1 MHTVSPMTN
10 EETETASAMISAA
23 MRKDGVDDAADDAA
37 DASVAEAA
45 ESDEA
50 EAEAAESEATESEAA
65 EPSQDESPSSPAS
78 HLSTNKQ
85 DDDATNHETD
95 DEEEEDDEDM
105 TADDAAKYEADDE
118 DDEEEEDDRVDIDP
132 LLFRGLDT
140 HPLLA
145 LLQQPHSDAF
155 YEGQT
160 DMWGDIEASARDFLT
175 QHPTL
180 ADTHLVVLNQVAGVL
195 DQVRWPQ
202 HQVLLGNA
210 MDFVFAQPD
219 DFVAAY
225 LQSWLDN
232 ACRGDGPECAAQTVE
247 QMVWSIRDALA
258 SSASAS
264 ASASSA
270 SSMQALRAALPVEQK
285 PVLESSALSVSAST
299 DAATAEQKGGGGGRF
314 TRARRSRAGRM
325 RKTRRG

>member
-37 DASVAEAA
+37 DVSVAEAA

-50 EAEAAESEATESEAA
+50 EAEAA

-85 DDDATNHETD
+85 DDDATNHETDDEEEAD

-140 HPLLA
+140 QPLLA

-264 ASASSA
+264 ASSA